1 MTATSQDPGGVDT
14 RPRGRGEVLIVDDD
28 VGFANGLAAL
38 LQAHGYRARVAY
50 DGDQALQQ
58 LATQSFDVVISD
70 IVMPGMIG
78 CTLVQ
83 AAHALPG
90 RDGVPFVFMSV
101 LTAEKVRSFFDSS
114 IRYLQKPFDTGQLL
128 TLLREATGSPPPVAA
143 RHGAAAE
150 PSGIPQRRGR

>member
-1 MTATSQDPGGVDT
+1 MMQ
-14 RPRGRGEVLIVDDD
+14 GEVLVVDDD

-38 LQAHGYRARVAY
+38 LQTHGYRARVAY

-58 LATQSFDVVISD
+58 LAAHKFDVVISD

-90 RDGVPFVFMSV
+90 RDELPFVFMSV
-101 LTAEKVRSFFDSS
+101 LTEDKVKSFFDTG
-114 IRYLQKPFDTGQLL
+114 IRYLQKPFDTRQLL
-128 TLLREATGSPPPVAA
+128 AMLDEATQGPPAPP
-143 RHGAAAE
+143 RGAPPGKPAFPE
-150 PSGIPQRRGR
+150 RRSR

>member
-1 MTATSQDPGGVDT
+1 MTASQEPPDATD
-14 RPRGRGEVLIVDDD
+14 RPRTRGEVLVVDDD

-50 DGDQALQQ
+50 DGDQALSQ
-58 LATQSFDVVISD
+58 LSLQSFDVVISD

-101 LTAEKVRSFFDSS
+101 LNEEKVKSFFDTS
-114 IRYLQKPFDTGQLL
+114 IRYLQKPFDSAQLL
-128 TLLREATGSPPPVAA
+128 AMLREAVETDTPPTPPRSTPTPPPGV
-143 RHGAAAE
+143 
-150 PSGIPQRRGR
+150 PQRRGR

>member
-1 MTATSQDPGGVDT
+1 MQ
-14 RPRGRGEVLIVDDD
+14 GEVLVVDDD

-38 LQAHGYRARVAY
+38 LQSHGYRALIAY

-58 LATQSFDVVISD
+58 LAVHKFDVVISD

-90 RDGVPFVFMSV
+90 RDGLPFVFMSV
-101 LTAEKVRSFFDSS
+101 LNGDKVQSFFDTS
-114 IRYLQKPFDTGQLL
+114 IRYLQKPFDARQLL
-128 TLLREATGSPPPVAA
+128 AMLDDVAHGTPAESRGAPPADKPVFP
-143 RHGAAAE
+143 E
-150 PSGIPQRRGR
+150 RRSR

>member
-1 MTATSQDPGGVDT
+1 MQ
-14 RPRGRGEVLIVDDD
+14 GEVLVVDDD

-38 LQAHGYRARVAY
+38 LQSHGYRARIAY

-58 LATQSFDVVISD
+58 LAVHKFDVVISD

-90 RDGVPFVFMSV
+90 RDGLPFVFMSV
-101 LTAEKVRSFFDSS
+101 LTEDKVQSFFDTS
-114 IRYLQKPFDTGQLL
+114 IRYLQKPFDARQLL
-128 TLLREATGSPPPVAA
+128 AMLDDVAHGVPPEPRRTPLPDNPVVP
-143 RHGAAAE
+143 E
-150 PSGIPQRRGR
+150 RRSR

>member
-1 MTATSQDPGGVDT
+1 MLV
-14 RPRGRGEVLIVDDD
+14 VDDD

-50 DGDQALQQ
+50 DGDQALHQ
-58 LATQSFDVVISD
+58 LASQSFDVVISD

-101 LTAEKVRSFFDSS
+101 LTEEKVQSFFDSS
-114 IRYLQKPFDTGQLL
+114 IRYLQKPFDAGQLL
-128 TLLREATGSPPPVAA
+128 AMLREAVTSEASGTARRNLPAPPAGV
-143 RHGAAAE
+143 
-150 PSGIPQRRGR
+150 PQRRGR

>member
-1 MTATSQDPGGVDT
+1 MSASKHPPAAAASSPT
-14 RPRGRGEVLIVDDD
+14 RGEVLVVDDD
-28 VGFANGLAAL
+28 VGFANGLVAL

-50 DGDQALQQ
+50 DGDQALHQ
-58 LATQSFDVVISD
+58 LASQSFDVVISD

-101 LTAEKVRSFFDSS
+101 LTEEKVKSFFDTS

-128 TLLREATGSPPPVAA
+128 AMIRQAVASDTPPSPPRSPASTPPPGV
-143 RHGAAAE
+143 
-150 PSGIPQRRGR
+150 PQRRGR